1 MIILSFVSQSLS
13 DAAYLFLRLLGLG
26 GELRGSKR
34 IEDRVREAIKLGFT
48 RIIIPAVTKRTKA
61 SDNDNEE
68 DKLHHSNKEMLK
80 TNASADY
87 QRYTLQCSNILE
99 VVALAFVN
107 PDVVSSM
114 KQKRRKKRSVLGES
128 KQQQQQSPP
137 SGWSGYVEYSSMDPS
152 FDDEMGDESGDNE

>member
-1 MIILSFVSQSLS
+1 M
-13 DAAYLFLRLLGLG
+13 G

-61 SDNDNEE
+61 SDSEE
-68 DKLHHSNKEMLK
+68 YKLHHSINQLK
-80 TNASADY
+80 TNASVDY
-87 QRYTLQCSNILE
+87 QRYTLECSNILE

-114 KQKRRKKRSVLGES
+114 KQKRRRKRSALGGS
-128 KQQQQQSPP
+128 KQQSPP
-137 SGWSGYVEYSSMDPS
+137 GELNGYEYSMDPS
-152 FDDEMGDESGDNE
+152 FDNEMGGNEYGEIE